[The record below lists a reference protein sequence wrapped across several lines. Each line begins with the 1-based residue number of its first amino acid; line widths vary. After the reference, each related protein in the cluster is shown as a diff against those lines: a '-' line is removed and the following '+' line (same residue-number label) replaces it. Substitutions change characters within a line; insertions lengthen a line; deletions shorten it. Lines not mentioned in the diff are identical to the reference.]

1 MVSTVW
7 LPSKPVS
14 GVVSAPLKNG
24 MPPPRAAA
32 VPAERRPAAWVIE
45 AVSYTH
51 LTLPTI
57 CSV

>member
-1 MVSTVW
+1 MT
-7 LPSKPVS
+7 
-14 GVVSAPLKNG
+14 
-24 MPPPRAAA
+24 
-32 VPAERRPAAWVIE
+32 PAERRGEYVLRTVEERGVRFVRLWFVD